1 MTAHWISA
9 EEAQARL
16 GVKLQ
21 TLYAYASRGLV
32 TNRTDAK
39 DPRRS
44 LYAAEDINRLT
55 VRKMR
60 GRRASVAHEAM
71 SFGEPVMTS
80 AITTILGGKLYYR
93 GRDAAL
99 LAETQSLEDVARLLW
114 DCTEEDPFSGLTP
127 HPVQA
132 AGPDSRSRAFS
143 LLGLRAATDAAIS
156 GRSERA
162 LRREAA
168 SLLTDMVDAMC
179 GQARSGA
186 IHDRLAR
193 TWRIEGPKVDAIRR
207 ALVLTADHE
216 LNASTFAARVAAS
229 TGANLAAGALAGLA
243 TLSGPLHGGM
253 TAQVT
258 GFIAEARRATDPL
271 AAARQR
277 LAQGLEMPGFGH
289 PLYPDGDPRAT
300 AIGGAIR
307 YSDEMLAI
315 QRACE
320 SVTGKQPNLDFAL
333 VAMSRTL
340 GLPAD
345 APFAIFTI
353 GRAAGWIAHM
363 LEQQASGAGLIRPRA
378 RYVGRTPGQDETDAS
393 PVALDAAE

>member
-1 MTAHWISA
+1 MAAHWISA

-21 TLYAYASRGLV
+21 TLYAYTSRGLI
-32 TNRTDAK
+32 TNRADAE

-44 LYAAEDINRLT
+44 LYAAEDISRLT
-55 VRKMR
+55 ARKTQ

-80 AITTILGGKLYYR
+80 AITTISGGALYYR
-93 GRDAAL
+93 GRDAAI
-99 LAETQSLEDVARLLW
+99 LAETASLEEAARLLW
-114 DCTEEDPFSGLTP
+114 GCVGDDPFLGLKP

-132 AGPDSRSRAFS
+132 AGPDSRARAFS
-143 LLGLRAATDAAIS
+143 LLALRAATDPAIS
-156 GRSERA
+156 GRSDRA
-162 LRREAA
+162 LRGEAA
-168 SLLTDMVDAMC
+168 SLLTDLVDAMC
-179 GQARSGA
+179 GQARNGA

-193 TWRIEGPKVDAIRR
+193 TWRVEGAKVDAIRR

-216 LNASTFAARVAAS
+216 LNASTFAARVTAS
-229 TGANLAAGALAGLA
+229 TGATLAAGALAGLA
-243 TLSGPLHGGM
+243 ALSGPLHGGM

-258 GFIAEARRATDPL
+258 AFIAEARRASDPRV
-271 AAARQR
+271 AAMQR

-289 PLYPDGDPRAT
+289 PLYPNGDPRAA

-307 YSDEMLAI
+307 YSDEMLGI
-315 QRACE
+315 QQACE
-320 SVTGKQPNLDFAL
+320 SVTGAAPNLDFAL

-345 APFAIFTI
+345 APFALFTI

-363 LEQQASGAGLIRPRA
+363 LEQRASGLGLIRPRA
-378 RYVGRTPGQDETDAS
+378 RYVGPMPGAEPEDEDEA
-393 PVALDAAE
+393 VEAAE